1 MNSHRPPSISGVIL
15 NSLGNHTNDA
25 RMTSVHE
32 EEDES
37 SKSTLSVKL
46 KDPRSCNERSD
57 SGFSECSNC
66 STPSASC
73 VCNLTLLDKN
83 QSIVEEQSSI
93 SSNEPESENTES
105 TQPQSD
111 EKTAADESSI
121 ASSDHDIQSEISSL
135 EYDDGN
141 KSPCDDNQNIVI
153 SIKVPPRHE
162 LFQEDEQEDLP
173 SEVARRKL
181 SLESTSQQMP
191 SLKQHEVPS
200 EKLKRS
206 NKVALL
212 MEKFEASDCSSPMSS
227 SQTKSTVTN
236 GGVLKGLS
244 TNQTAFDD
252 VKLFDV
258 AKTSGNYVTNYTSN
272 NSSLVA
278 KSKSPA
284 RLVQSQPANIS
295 TTFRLSNRVR
305 EVTERL
311 SQPKQNTP
319 LGNST
324 GSSIMRDNSNAFARS
339 KDFWKR

>member
-1 MNSHRPPSISGVIL
+1 MNSPRPSISGLIL
-15 NSLGNHTNDA
+15 NSLSNHTNDT
-25 RMTSVHE
+25 RMTSVNE
-32 EEDES
+32 EEDEP
-37 SKSTLSVKL
+37 SKSSLTVKE

-105 TQPQSD
+105 MQPQSD
-111 EKTAADESSI
+111 EKTAADESTNI
-121 ASSDHDIQSEISSL
+121 SSDHDNQSEASSL
-135 EYDDGN
+135 EYDDVN
-141 KSPCDDNQNIVI
+141 KSPCDDNQNNVV
-153 SIKVPPRHE
+153 SIKVPPRRE
-162 LFQEDEQEDLP
+162 LFQDEQENLL
-173 SEVARRKL
+173 SEIARRKL
-181 SLESTSQQMP
+181 SLESTSQRMP
-191 SLKQHEVPS
+191 SLKQHEVSS

-212 MEKFEASDCSSPMSS
+212 MEKFQTSHCSSPMSS
-227 SQTKSTVTN
+227 SQTKFTVTN
-236 GGVLKGLS
+236 GGVSKGLS

-258 AKTSGNYVTNYTSN
+258 AKTSGNDVTNYTSN
-272 NSSLVA
+272 NSSSLVA
-278 KSKSPA
+278 KSNSPT
-284 RLVQSQPANIS
+284 RLLQSQPANPS
-295 TTFRLSNRVR
+295 TTFRLSSRVR

-311 SQPKQNTP
+311 SRPKQNST

-324 GSSIMRDNSNAFARS
+324 GSIMSDNSNTFARS
-339 KDFWKR
+339 KEFWKR